1 MPPLIGMPIAELR
14 PSLGIWALPERIMIP
29 WIVGFVI
36 AGIAAGIGFGALC
49 VRLRDRHVR
58 LMLGIPEGA
67 SGDLGQVQARLAAQ
81 AVVDT
86 EMKINAAA
94 PRLSA
99 PQRRR
104 LALALARSRGL
115 LSGQLP

>member
-1 MPPLIGMPIAELR
+1 
-14 PSLGIWALPERIMIP
+14 MIP
-29 WIVGFVI
+29 WIVGFVV

-58 LMLGIPEGA
+58 LTLGIPEGA
-67 SGDLGQVQARLAAQ
+67 SGDLGELQARLAAQ

-99 PQRRR
+99 QQRRR

-115 LSGQLP
+115 LPGKPN

>member
-1 MPPLIGMPIAELR
+1 
-14 PSLGIWALPERIMIP
+14 MIL

-58 LMLGIPEGA
+58 LTLGIPDGA
-67 SGDLGQVQARLAAQ
+67 SGNLDALQARLAAH

-94 PRLSA
+94 PHLNA
-99 PQRRR
+99 QQRRR

-115 LSGQLP
+115 LPKDAARS

>member
-1 MPPLIGMPIAELR
+1 
-14 PSLGIWALPERIMIP
+14 MIP

-67 SGDLGQVQARLAAQ
+67 RGDLGQVQARLAAQ

-86 EMKINAAA
+86 ETRINAAA

-115 LSGQLP
+115 VPGKLP

>member
-1 MPPLIGMPIAELR
+1 
-14 PSLGIWALPERIMIP
+14 MIP

-49 VRLRDRHVR
+49 VSLRDRHVR

-67 SGDLGQVQARLAAQ
+67 SGNLGELRARLAAQ

-94 PRLSA
+94 PHLSA

-104 LALALARSRGL
+104 SALALARSRGL
-115 LSGQLP
+115 MPGKDGARGR

>member
-1 MPPLIGMPIAELR
+1 
-14 PSLGIWALPERIMIP
+14 MIL

-58 LMLGIPEGA
+58 LTLGIPDGLTGNVGE
-67 SGDLGQVQARLAAQ
+67 LQAKLAAQ

-86 EMKINAAA
+86 EMRINAAA
-94 PRLSA
+94 PRLN
-99 PQRRR
+99 PQQRRR

-115 LSGQLP
+115 LPAKDAARG